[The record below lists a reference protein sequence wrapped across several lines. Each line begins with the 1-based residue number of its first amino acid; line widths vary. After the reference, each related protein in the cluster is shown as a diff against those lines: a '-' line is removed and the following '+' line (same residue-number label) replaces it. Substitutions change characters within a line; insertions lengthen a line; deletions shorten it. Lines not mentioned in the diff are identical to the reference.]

1 MEYKE
6 KYEIFFKEQCD
17 LYQQILCVITQL
29 AKCDTQ
35 LTDYSVCETPDTE
48 ILRSVTLEKA
58 QLVQELNH
66 LTQSAENAKDRIL
79 DILYLYH
86 EFGSHPFYLHMERL
100 QQAARVQ
107 LEKLLLIEDKNIPA
121 IANNLNG
128 YKEKLKTDIAVQK
141 VPLERRKVFFLYP
154 TN

>member
-17 LYQQILCVITQL
+17 TYQQILCVITQL
-29 AKCDTQ
+29 TKCDTQ
-35 LTDYSVCETPDTE
+35 LAYYSDCETLDAE
-48 ILRSVTLEKA
+48 ILRSVTRQKA

-66 LTQSAENAKDRIL
+66 LTQSAENAQDRIL

-100 QQAARVQ
+100 QQAASIQ
-107 LEKLLLIEDKNIPA
+107 LEKLLLKEDSNIPA
-121 IANNLNG
+121 ITNNLKA
-128 YKEKLKTDIAVQK
+128 YKEKLETDIAIQK
-141 VPLERRKVFFLYP
+141 VPSEKRKVFFLYP
-154 TN
+154 AD